1 MSASQQLD
9 SQILSDA
16 GSISSDYSDLMSL
29 VTRQAMSAIDIT
41 VSENSDGTFNSSD
54 IMAFMSNI
62 GSVGTIASKEAVGV
76 NTVDVLYASFPI
88 FLYLNAHIGEY
99 LLSPLLVAQSTTLY
113 TQPYASRGFSLS
125 LPGTIKV
132 LIAKGLAHV
141 AIT

>member
-54 IMAFMSNI
+54 IMAFMSNM
-62 GSVGTIASKEAVGV
+62 GSVGTIASKEAVGC
-76 NTVDVLYASFPI
+76 
-88 FLYLNAHIGEY
+88 G
-99 LLSPLLVAQSTTLY
+99 
-113 TQPYASRGFSLS
+113 
-125 LPGTIKV
+125 
-132 LIAKGLAHV
+132 
-141 AIT
+141 